1 MGMIRINNLRFHT
14 FNGVLPE
21 ERRNGQQLGLDIA
34 IKYPIEAKVLHDDV
48 HETIN
53 YAEVRNVTEHF
64 ITTHSYKLIESLA
77 NHLLETLLASF
88 PTVDSINIKIR
99 KFSVPMPG
107 IFDNVEIEVQ
117 GAPDAK

>member
-34 IKYPIEAKVLHDDV
+34 IKYPIETKVRHDDV

-53 YAEVRNVTEHF
+53 YAAVRDVVDDF
-64 ITTHSYKLIESLA
+64 VTTHSYKLIESLA

-88 PTVDSINIKIR
+88 PTVDVINIKIR
-99 KFSVPMPG
+99 KYSVPMPG
-107 IFDNVEIEVQ
+107 IFDNVEIEVE
-117 GAPDAK
+117 GTPHVD

>member
-34 IKYPIEAKVLHDDV
+34 IKYPIETKVLHDDV

-53 YAEVRNVTEHF
+53 YAEVRHVTEQF

-88 PTVDSINIKIR
+88 PSVDLVNIKIR
-99 KFSVPMPG
+99 KYSVPMPG
-107 IFDNVEIEVQ
+107 IFDNVEIEVE
-117 GAPDAK
+117 GAPDAQ

>member
-34 IKYPIEAKVLHDDV
+34 IKYPIETKVLHDDV

-77 NHLLETLLASF
+77 NHLLETLLTSF

-117 GAPDAK
+117 GVPDAK

>member
-34 IKYPIEAKVLHDDV
+34 IKYPIETAVLHDDV

-53 YAEVRNVTEHF
+53 YAEVRNATDQF

-77 NHLLETLLASF
+77 NHLLQTLLTKF
-88 PTVDSINIKIR
+88 PTVESIQIKIR
-99 KFSVPMPG
+99 KYSVPMPG
-107 IFDNVEIEVQ
+107 IFDDVEIEVE
-117 GAPDAK
+117 GAPHAQ

>member
-34 IKYPIEAKVLHDDV
+34 IKYPIETKVLHDDV

>member
-34 IKYPIEAKVLHDDV
+34 IKYPIETKARHDDV

-53 YAEVRNVTEHF
+53 YAAVRDVVDDF
-64 ITTHSYKLIESLA
+64 VTTHSYKLIESLA

-88 PTVDSINIKIR
+88 PTVDAINIKIR
-99 KFSVPMPG
+99 KYSVPMPG
-107 IFDNVEIEVQ
+107 IFDNVEIEVE
-117 GAPDAK
+117 GTPHVD

>member
-34 IKYPIEAKVLHDDV
+34 IKYPIETKVLHDDV

-77 NHLLETLLASF
+77 NHLLETLLTSF

>member
-34 IKYPIEAKVLHDDV
+34 IKYPIETKVLHDDV

-53 YAEVRNVTEHF
+53 YAEVRNVADQF

-77 NHLLETLLASF
+77 NHLLATLLTAF
-88 PTVDSINIKIR
+88 PSVESINLKIR
-99 KFSVPMPG
+99 KYSVPMPG
-107 IFDNVEIEVQ
+107 IFDDVEIEVE
-117 GAPDAK
+117 GAPDAQ